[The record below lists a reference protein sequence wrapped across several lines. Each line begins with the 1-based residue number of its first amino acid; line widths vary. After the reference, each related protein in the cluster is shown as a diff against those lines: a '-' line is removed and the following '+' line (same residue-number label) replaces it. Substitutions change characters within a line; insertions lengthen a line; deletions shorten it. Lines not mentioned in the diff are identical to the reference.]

1 MAQPIVV
8 EKRAGLAPARG
19 IPLQAGLVLAL
30 AVAAQSTGT
39 SFLRMAENEGVPVLV
54 IVGLR
59 LALATLILTP
69 LVWRGFR
76 VQLRALSRRDLGLA
90 ALAGVFLALHFLCF
104 TASLGVTTVLVTI
117 LFGRTNSLWTALL
130 EAGVLRARIGR
141 LVWIG
146 MGVAVLGG
154 AVIALG
160 SGSDDLGANPLLG
173 GFLATTGALCFA
185 SYAVVGRAVRPK
197 VDNLPYVWLVY
208 GAAAIVAN
216 LALLGSG
223 STPLGYNGRGYLW
236 IVLVALVPLLIGHS
250 GVNYALR
257 FVSATLTGIAGQGVV
272 VGSVILAAILFGE
285 IPGPIQI
292 AGAIAILAGI
302 TIALLGQGSG
312 PTVARDVLPE
322 EV

>member
-1 MAQPIVV
+1 
-8 EKRAGLAPARG
+8 
-19 IPLQAGLVLAL
+19 
-30 AVAAQSTGT
+30 
-39 SFLRMAENEGVPVLV
+39 MAEDEGVPVLV

-69 LVWRGFR
+69 LVWGGFR
-76 VQLRALSRRDLGLA
+76 AQLRALSRRDLGLA

-104 TASLGVTTVLVTI
+104 TASLGVTTVLADHFVWSTD
-117 LFGRTNSLWTALL
+117 LRTALL

-141 LVWIG
+141 QVWIG

-160 SGSDDLGANPLLG
+160 SGSGDLGANPLLG

-292 AGAIAILAGI
+292 AGAVAILAGI
-302 TIALLGQGSG
+302 TIALLGQGRG
-312 PTVARDVLPE
+312 PSAARDVLPE
-322 EV
+322 DV